1 MMGVLD
7 SLGMGALGFVPFVII
22 ISILIFFH
30 ELGHFLVGRWCGV
43 KVVTFSIGFGPELF
57 GFDDRHGT
65 HWRVAAIPLGGY
77 VRFFGDANAASMPDV
92 ERNQLM
98 TPEERAV
105 SLFHKTVWQ
114 RIAIV
119 AAGPLANFILA
130 IFVFAAAFSIYGYP
144 NDDPVIGPMS
154 VDGAAAK
161 AGLQR
166 GDRIVE
172 VSGTKVT
179 VFDQLPGLIAGE
191 AGKPVKLTIQRGSE
205 SFDVS
210 VVPKVTTAPGLD
222 GKPVTQGRIGIGPGG
237 MERLDPF
244 TALWTGTLATAQTIG
259 ASVDFIYGWIV
270 GRGDPN
276 QVAGIVGIA
285 VASKTIGE
293 TMGLMGLVLLT
304 ASLSVSVGF
313 INLLPIPVLDGG
325 HLVFY
330 TIEAVRGRPLGARA
344 QELSFGIG
352 LMLIITI
359 TVLVLGHDLS
369 RQIYGG

>member
-1 MMGVLD
+1 MGLLD
-7 SLGMGALGFVPFVII
+7 SLGLGALGFVPFILI

-43 KVVTFSIGFGPELF
+43 KVVTFSIGFGPELL

-77 VRFFGDANAASMPDV
+77 VRFFGDANAASLPDA

-98 TPEERAV
+98 TPEERTM
-105 SLFHKTVWQ
+105 SLFHKPVWQ

-130 IFVFAAAFSIYGYP
+130 ILVFAAAFSIYGYP
-144 NDDPVIGPMS
+144 NSDAIIGPTS
-154 VDGAAAK
+154 PDGPAAK
-161 AGLQR
+161 AGLLR

-172 VSGTKVT
+172 VNGTRVT
-179 VFDQLPGLIAGE
+179 VFDQLPDLISGE
-191 AGKPVKLTIQRGSE
+191 AGKPVKLTIERGQQT
-205 SFDVS
+205 FDVN
-210 VVPKVTTAPGLD
+210 VVPKTVTFTGPD
-222 GKPVTQGRIGIGPGG
+222 GKSVSQGRIGIGPGG
-237 MERLDPF
+237 LDRLDPF
-244 TALWTGTLATAQTIG
+244 TALWKGTQLTGQTIG
-259 ASVDFIYGWIV
+259 ASVNFLYELVV
-270 GRGDPN
+270 GRGDPK
-276 QVAGIVGIA
+276 QVTGIVGIA

-293 TMGLMGLVLLT
+293 TLGLMGLVMLT

-330 TIEAVRGRPLGARA
+330 TIEAIRGRPVGARA

-352 LMLIITI
+352 LMLIITM
-359 TVLVLGHDLS
+359 TVLVLGNDLS
-369 RQIYGG
+369 HHLSGG

>member
-1 MMGVLD
+1 MMGLLD
-7 SLGMGALGFVPFVII
+7 SLGLGALGFVPFIVI

-43 KVVTFSIGFGPELF
+43 KVVTFSIGFGPELL

-77 VRFFGDANAASMPDV
+77 VRFFGDANAASLPDA

-98 TPEERAV
+98 TPAERAV
-105 SLFHKTVWQ
+105 SLFHKPVWQ

-119 AAGPLANFILA
+119 AAGPMANFILA
-130 IFVFAAAFSIYGYP
+130 AFVFAAAFSIYGYP
-144 NDDPVIGPMS
+144 NSDAVIGPIS
-154 VDGAAAK
+154 PDGPAAK

-172 VSGTKVT
+172 VNGTKVT
-179 VFDQLPGLIAGE
+179 VFDQLPALISGE
-191 AGKPVKLTIQRGSE
+191 AGKSVKLTVERGQE
-205 SFDVS
+205 TFDVDL
-210 VVPKVTTAPGLD
+210 VPRMVTAAGPD
-222 GKPVTQGRIGIGPGG
+222 GKPVSQGRIGIGPGG
-237 MERLDPF
+237 MSRLDPA
-244 TALWTGTLATAQTIG
+244 TALWRGTQLTGQTIG
-259 ASVDFIYGWIV
+259 ASVNFLYELVI
-270 GRGDPN
+270 GRGDPK
-276 QVAGIVGIA
+276 QVTGIVGIA

-293 TMGLMGLVLLT
+293 TLGFVGLMMLT

-330 TIEAVRGRPLGARA
+330 TIEAIRGRPVGARA

-352 LMLIITI
+352 LMLIITM
-359 TVLVLGHDLS
+359 TVLVLGNDLS
-369 RQIYGG
+369 HHLTGG

>member
-1 MMGVLD
+1 MMGFLD
-7 SLGMGALGFVPFVII
+7 SFGLGALGFVPFIVI

-57 GFDDRHGT
+57 GYDDRHGT
-65 HWRVAAIPLGGY
+65 HWRIAAIPLGGY
-77 VRFFGDANAASMPDV
+77 VRFFGDANAASLPDE

-105 SLFHKTVWQ
+105 SLFHKPVWQ

-130 IFVFAAAFSIYGYP
+130 AFVFAAAFSIYGYP
-144 NDDPVIGPMS
+144 NSDAIIGPIKA
-154 VDGAAAK
+154 DGPAAK
-161 AGLQR
+161 AGLR
-166 GDRIVE
+166 KGDRIVE
-172 VSGTKVT
+172 VNGTKVT
-179 VFDQLPGLIAGE
+179 LFDQLPELISAEPGR
-191 AGKPVKLTIQRGSE
+191 PVNLTIERGQE
-205 SFDVS
+205 SFDVN
-210 VVPKVTTAPGLD
+210 VTPETRTFTTPD
-222 GKPVTQGRIGIGPGG
+222 GKTISRAIIGIGPGG
-237 MERLDPF
+237 MSRLDPVS
-244 TALWTGTLATAQTIG
+244 ALWQGTKETGQGIG
-259 ASVDFIYGWIV
+259 ASAKFIYDLFA
-270 GRGDPN
+270 GRGDPK
-276 QVAGIVGIA
+276 QVTGIVGIA
-285 VASKTIGE
+285 VASKTITE
-293 TMGLMGLVLLT
+293 TIGFAGLILLT
-304 ASLSVSVGF
+304 AGLSISVGF

-330 TIEAVRGRPLGARA
+330 AIEAIRGRPVGARA

-369 RQIYGG
+369 QQLSGG

>member
-1 MMGVLD
+1 MGVLD
-7 SLGMGALGFVPFVII
+7 SLGMGALGFVPFVVI

-57 GFDDRHGT
+57 GFDDKHGT

-105 SLFHKTVWQ
+105 SLFHKPVWQ

-130 IFVFAAAFSIYGYP
+130 VFVFAAAFSIYGYP
-144 NDDPVIGPMS
+144 NNDAVIGPMS
-154 VDGAAAK
+154 VDGAAAN

-172 VSGTKVT
+172 VNGTKVT
-179 VFDQLPGLIAGE
+179 VFDQLPGLIAGS
-191 AGKPVKLTIQRGSE
+191 ADRPVKLTIERGSE
-205 SFDVS
+205 TFDVS
-210 VVPKVTTAPGLD
+210 VVPKVTTVTGPD

-237 MERLDPF
+237 MARLDPL
-244 TALWTGTLATAQTIG
+244 TALWTGTLATTQTIG
-259 ASVDFIYGWIV
+259 ASVNFIYELVV
-270 GRGDPN
+270 GRGDPS

-285 VASKTIGE
+285 VASKTISE
-293 TMGLMGLVLLT
+293 TMGLMGLILLT

-330 TIEAVRGRPLGARA
+330 TIEAIRGRPLGARA

>member
-22 ISILIFFH
+22 ISILIFVH

-144 NDDPVIGPMS
+144 NNDPVIGPMS

-172 VSGTKVT
+172 VNGTKVT

-244 TALWTGTLATAQTIG
+244 TALWTGTLATGQTIG
-259 ASVDFIYGWIV
+259 ASVDFIYGWVV

>member
-7 SLGMGALGFVPFVII
+7 SFGLGALGFVPFIVI

-43 KVVTFSIGFGPELF
+43 RVMTFSIGFGPELF
-57 GFDDRHGT
+57 GYDDRHGT
-65 HWRVAAIPLGGY
+65 HWRIAAIPLGGY
-77 VRFFGDANAASMPDV
+77 VRFFGDANAASLPDA

-105 SLFHKTVWQ
+105 SLFHKPVWQ

-130 IFVFAAAFSIYGYP
+130 AFVFAAAFSIYGYP
-144 NDDPVIGPMS
+144 NSDAVIGPIKP
-154 VDGAAAK
+154 DGPAAK
-161 AGLQR
+161 AGLR
-166 GDRIVE
+166 KGDRIVE
-172 VSGTKVT
+172 VNGTKVT
-179 VFDQLPGLIAGE
+179 LFDQLPDLISAE
-191 AGKPVKLTIQRGSE
+191 AGRPVKLTIDRGSE

-210 VVPKVTTAPGLD
+210 VTPEMRTLAMPD
-222 GKPVTQGRIGIGPGG
+222 GKTVQRAIIGIGPGG
-237 MERLDPF
+237 MSRLDPAS
-244 TALWTGTLATAQTIG
+244 ALWQGTKETGQGIG
-259 ASVDFIYGWIV
+259 ASAKFIYDLFA
-270 GRGDPN
+270 GRGDPK
-276 QVAGIVGIA
+276 QVTGIVGIA
-285 VASKTIGE
+285 VASKTITE
-293 TMGLMGLVLLT
+293 TVGLVGLILLT
-304 ASLSVSVGF
+304 AGLSISVGF

-330 TIEAVRGRPLGARA
+330 AIEAIRGRPVGARA

-352 LMLIITI
+352 LMLIITM

-369 RQIYGG
+369 QQLSGG

>member
-1 MMGVLD
+1 MLSVLD
-7 SLGMGALGFVPFVII
+7 NFGMGALGFVPFVII
-22 ISILIFFH
+22 ISLLIFFH

-43 KVVTFSIGFGPELF
+43 KVETFSIGFGPELL

-65 HWRVAAIPLGGY
+65 HWRLAAIPLGGY
-77 VRFFGDANAASMPDV
+77 VRFFGDANAASMPDA

-105 SLFHKTVWQ
+105 SLFHKPVWQ

-119 AAGPLANFILA
+119 AAGPIANFLLA

-144 NDDPVIGPMS
+144 NNAPIVGVLSEDGP
-154 VDGAAAK
+154 AIK

-172 VSGTKVT
+172 VNGTTVT
-179 VFDQLPGLIAGE
+179 VFDQLPGLISGQAD
-191 AGKPVKLTIQRGSE
+191 KPVRLTIQRGAE
-205 SFDVS
+205 TFDVT
-210 VVPKVTTAPGLD
+210 VVPKSITAPGPD
-222 GKPVTQGRIGIGPGG
+222 GKPVTQGRIGIGPGYL
-237 MERLDPF
+237 ERLDPF
-244 TALWTGTLATAQTIG
+244 SALMRGAEHTWQTIVM
-259 ASVDFIYGWIV
+259 SVNFIYEWLV
-270 GRGDPN
+270 GRGDPS

-285 VASKTIGE
+285 VVSKTIGE

-304 ASLSVSVGF
+304 ASLSVSIGF

-330 TIEAVRGRPLGARA
+330 TIEAIRGRPVGARA

>member
-7 SLGMGALGFVPFVII
+7 NFGMGALGFVPFVLI
-22 ISILIFFH
+22 ISILIFVH

-43 KVVTFSIGFGPELF
+43 KVVTFSIGFGPELL

-65 HWRVAAIPLGGY
+65 HWRIAAIPLGGY

-92 ERNQLM
+92 ERNLLM

-105 SLFHKTVWQ
+105 SLFHKPVWQ

-119 AAGPLANFILA
+119 AAGPIANFILA

-144 NDDPVIGPMS
+144 NDAPVIGLLS
-154 VDGAAAK
+154 VDGPAAK

-166 GDRIVE
+166 GDRIVQVNGTE
-172 VSGTKVT
+172 VK
-179 VFDQLPGLIAGE
+179 VFDQLPGLIAGQ
-191 AGKPVKLTIQRGSE
+191 ADKPVRLTIQRGAD
-205 SFDVS
+205 SFGVT
-210 VVPKVTTAPGLD
+210 VVPKVVTAPGPD
-222 GKPVTQGRIGIGPGG
+222 GKPLTQGRIGIGPGG
-237 MERLDPF
+237 RERLDPF
-244 TALWTGTLATAQTIG
+244 TAIGEGTLATAQTIG
-259 ASVDFIYGWIV
+259 ASVGFIYELIV
-270 GRGDPN
+270 GRGDAS

-285 VASKTIGE
+285 VASKTISQ
-293 TMGLMGLVLLT
+293 TMGLMGLILLT
-304 ASLSVSVGF
+304 ASLSVSIGF
-313 INLLPIPVLDGG
+313 INLLPIPILDGG

-330 TIEAVRGRPLGARA
+330 TIEAIRGRPLGARA